1 MFEWLPSVSQHFMWS
16 ALAVLAY
23 VLTTRIARERRAPA
37 TAVAWVLALALL
49 PYVTLPLYFAFG
61 RRKIRADRT
70 DPMPARNPSAHWAAQ
85 LMTSFGLPPP
95 GTARVRFHENGDVAL
110 AAFWELLD
118 GARREIAVSTFLIGN
133 DEVGLAVLARLTQ
146 RAREGI
152 KVRLLLDGFGALF
165 APGKARRELK
175 AAGGSVAVFRPLFA
189 LRSVGPRNLRNHRK
203 LLIVDGQ
210 RLWAGGRNLAREY
223 FSAHGNE
230 AAWIDLSFDL
240 EGPPAGAAAMQFDR
254 DWPATRRSVALA
266 EPAAAPPVA
275 EAIAKPPA
283 QPPPPLAQPLA
294 DTGAASNDFAAD
306 AQFLP
311 SGPDQAE
318 DTAQA
323 LLVDAFYRAQDRV
336 LAVTPYFVPDDSL
349 RTAMRLAVRRG
360 VQITLVLPER
370 SNHPLADFARA
381 RPLRE
386 LASAGAD
393 VRLVPAMVHAKAVV
407 IDDSLAL
414 CGSINL
420 DLRSLLLNHESAVL
434 FYGPVEIDWLARW
447 IDQLVQRG
455 VPYAPSP
462 PSLIRDLAEGMILT
476 VAYQL

>member
-23 VLTTRIARERRAPA
+23 VLTTRIGRERRAPA

-61 RRKIRADRT
+61 RRKITADRT
-70 DPMPARNPSAHWAAQ
+70 DPMPVRNPRAHWAAQ
-85 LMTSFGLPPP
+85 LLTSFGLPPP
-95 GTARVRFHENGDVAL
+95 GAVRVRFHENGDAAL

-165 APGKARRELK
+165 APGKPLRELK

-189 LRSVGPRNLRNHRK
+189 FRSVGPRNLRNHRK

-240 EGPPAGAAAMQFDR
+240 EGPPAGAAAVQFDR

-266 EPAAAPPVA
+266 GPAAAASVA
-275 EAIAKPPA
+275 EPIIE
-283 QPPPPLAQPLA
+283 PLAE
-294 DTGAASNDFAAD
+294 TGAASNDFAAD

-360 VQITLVLPER
+360 VQITLVMPER
-370 SNHPLADFARA
+370 SNHPLADFARG

-393 VRLVPAMVHAKAVV
+393 VRLVPSMVHAKAVV

-434 FYGPVEIDWLARW
+434 FYGPVEIEWLARW
-447 IDQLVQRG
+447 IGQLVRRG